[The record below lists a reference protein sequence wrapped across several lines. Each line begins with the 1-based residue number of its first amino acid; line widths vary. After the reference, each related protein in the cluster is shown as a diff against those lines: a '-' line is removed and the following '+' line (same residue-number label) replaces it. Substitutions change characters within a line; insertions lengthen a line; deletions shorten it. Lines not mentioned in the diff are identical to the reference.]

1 MCQTRSWTQYSLLF
15 SSNMVEVRVFGA
27 LWEHL
32 EPRLELDLEGCDISV
47 ADLLARL
54 GIDPSEV
61 GIVTV
66 DRRQSGF
73 DELVPVNCR
82 VCIFPLMFG
91 G

>member
-1 MCQTRSWTQYSLLF
+1 
-15 SSNMVEVRVFGA
+15 MVEVRIYGP

-32 EPRLELDLEGCDISV
+32 EPSLELDLQGSDVAV

-54 GIDPSEV
+54 GINPAEV

-66 DRRQSGF
+66 DGRQSKP
-73 DELVPVNCR
+73 DEIIPADGR
-82 VCIFPLMFG
+82 VCIFPPMSG

>member
-1 MCQTRSWTQYSLLF
+1 
-15 SSNMVEVRVFGA
+15 MVEVRIFGT

-32 EPRLELDLEGCDISV
+32 ESSLELDLEGRDVAV

-54 GIDPSEV
+54 GIDPAEV

-66 DRRQSGF
+66 NRRQSNL
-73 DELVPVNCR
+73 DEIIPEDSR
-82 VCIFPLMFG
+82 VSIFPPMFG

>member
-1 MCQTRSWTQYSLLF
+1 
-15 SSNMVEVRVFGA
+15 MVEIRIVGA

-32 EPRLELDLEGCDISV
+32 EPRLELDLEGRGVAV

-54 GIDPSEV
+54 GIDPAEV

-66 DRRQSGF
+66 NRRQSKP
-73 DELVPVNCR
+73 DDIVPADGR
-82 VCIFPLMFG
+82 VFIFPPMSG

>member
-1 MCQTRSWTQYSLLF
+1 
-15 SSNMVEVRVFGA
+15 MVEVRIFGA

-32 EPRLELDLEGCDISV
+32 APRLELDLEGREVDV

-54 GIDPSEV
+54 GIDPGEV

-66 DRRQSGF
+66 DGRQSNP
-73 DELVPVNCR
+73 EENVPTEGR
-82 VCIFPLMFG
+82 VCIFPPMFG

>member
-1 MCQTRSWTQYSLLF
+1 
-15 SSNMVEVRVFGA
+15 MVEVRIFGP

-32 EPRLELDLEGCDISV
+32 EPSLELDLQGRNIAV

-54 GIDPSEV
+54 GIDPAEV

-66 DRRQSGF
+66 NRRQSNM
-73 DELVPVNCR
+73 DEIIPADSR
-82 VCIFPLMFG
+82 VCVFPPMSG